1 MQERCRF
8 DGEEKENTGA
18 ASGPEQ
24 FVWTDTG
31 AFPRGNRSWRENTGR
46 QEHGERI
53 KHATKFFGVFFL
65 GGFFG
70 RTGGQRKLFFVSSL
84 DSVRRLKEDRRE
96 QKNTVFE
103 AGHTIKVTASLA
115 RSLIRISPL
124 NNLKLMS

>member
-1 MQERCRF
+1 MTPRTTTPPSLPAGETKVQERRRS

-53 KHATKFFGVFFL
+53 KHATKFFL
-65 GGFFG
+65 GFFFG
-70 RTGGQRKLFFVSSL
+70 RTGGQRKPFFCVQFGLSQE
-84 DSVRRLKEDRRE
+84 VKARHEGTKKTQCLKRDTR
-96 QKNTVFE
+96 
-103 AGHTIKVTASLA
+103 
-115 RSLIRISPL
+115 
-124 NNLKLMS
+124 